1 MGYYALCYYASILST
16 CILTCLAHGRK
27 AEKVTS
33 VKTAPEKQV
42 LVAREIRAAK
52 QKVLQNRSVL
62 CLFSIKKGISQ
73 AKVIFKIIKPS
84 VNNIKKMFAKDSTE
98 FQLLNEV

>member
-1 MGYYALCYYASILST
+1 MAR
-16 CILTCLAHGRK
+16 GR
-27 AEKVTS
+27 
-33 VKTAPEKQV
+33 
-42 LVAREIRAAK
+42 RAAE

-84 VNNIKKMFAKDSTE
+84 VNNIKTNAFKRFDRIAVAK
-98 FQLLNEV
+98 